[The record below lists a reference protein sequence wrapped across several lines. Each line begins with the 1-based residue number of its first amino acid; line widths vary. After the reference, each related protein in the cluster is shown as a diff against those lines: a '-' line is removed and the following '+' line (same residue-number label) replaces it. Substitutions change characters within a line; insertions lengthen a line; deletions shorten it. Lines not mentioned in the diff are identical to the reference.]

1 MKRFT
6 EKTNQN
12 NPKQNKQKKSTP
24 FNHKSIVVKTQ
35 IFSPNFFKILIGN
48 ASTTMIRSSQKY
60 IFAISVSFFDV
71 LQGTDVLKQNNENI
85 GTVKFWINQIQ
96 PVAERALL
104 TDSGAVSSC

>member
-1 MKRFT
+1 
-6 EKTNQN
+6 
-12 NPKQNKQKKSTP
+12 
-24 FNHKSIVVKTQ
+24 
-35 IFSPNFFKILIGN
+35 
-48 ASTTMIRSSQKY
+48 MIRSSQKY